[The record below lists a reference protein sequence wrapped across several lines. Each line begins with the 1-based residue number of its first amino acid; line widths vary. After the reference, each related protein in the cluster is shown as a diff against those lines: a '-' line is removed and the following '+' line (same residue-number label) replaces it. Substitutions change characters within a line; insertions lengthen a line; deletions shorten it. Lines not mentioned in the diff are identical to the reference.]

1 MLDLDAV
8 LASAQSLK
16 PLPASVGRLTAI
28 VSREDVDLREVVD
41 VVQLDQALTARML
54 KAANSALSASRT
66 QIGTVKDAVVR
77 LGSGLV
83 LSFAMASSVKH
94 TASGALPGYG
104 LGEGELWRHSVAAAL
119 AAEVL
124 KPLARKVSLP
134 PEAFTAALLH
144 DIGKL
149 VLNRFLDQ
157 DTSAL
162 VQRARSEGGLD
173 FEAAEASVLGIGHGA
188 LGGTIAQR
196 WGLPDSIVVGIR
208 FHENP
213 SRSREIEAQAGA
225 THDERAFAVADLVHV
240 ASNLSNHSS
249 IGPAD
254 DRSIPELDGAA
265 CERLGLDAAAIANA
279 ARSVE
284 TRLEE
289 TLVRYG

>member
-8 LASAQSLK
+8 LASAQTLK
-16 PLPASVGRLTAI
+16 PLPASVARLTAI
-28 VSREDVDLREVVD
+28 VSKEDVDLREVVD

-54 KAANSALSASRT
+54 KAANSALSASRS

-83 LSFAMASSVKH
+83 LSFAMASSVKN
-94 TASGALPGYG
+94 TAGGALPGYG

-124 KPLARKVSLP
+124 KPLVRKVSLP

-149 VLNRFLDQ
+149 VLNRFLDR
-157 DTSAL
+157 DTAAS
-162 VQRARSEGGLD
+162 VHRARAEAGLD
-173 FEAAEASVLGIGHGA
+173 FEAAEAAVLGIGHGA

-196 WGLPDSIVVGIR
+196 WGLPDSIVIGIR

-213 SRSREIEAQAGA
+213 SRSREQEAAAGA
-225 THDERAFAVADLVHV
+225 THDDKVFAVADLVHV
-240 ASNLSNHSS
+240 ASNLSNHSTV
-249 IGPAD
+249 GPTDQAT
-254 DRSIPELDGAA
+254 IPELDGEA
-265 CERLGLDAAAIANA
+265 CARLGLDAALLTSA
-279 ARSVE
+279 ARAVE